1 MKTPHTTEG
10 ERSGSTFGF
19 KLAPCPGKVSKAW
32 LMIQYIMWCSNDMG
46 VCHLASKVQAGRHL
60 TINAG
65 SIDEAGSMLCCRWCK
80 LESSPYWWC
89 FQKVMTHTV

>member
-1 MKTPHTTEG
+1 
-10 ERSGSTFGF
+10 
-19 KLAPCPGKVSKAW
+19 
-32 LMIQYIMWCSNDMG
+32 MG

-60 TINAG
+60 TINAR

-89 FQKVMTHTV
+89 FQKV